1 MKIKKVKDIAKV
13 IFNLLYVPM
22 LGQFKNIR
30 EKSMKKVNIIL
41 GLILVVFL
49 SGCGGSSS
57 EPRKETISDDEKFSL
72 TYKGLQFYSQ
82 DLPYSSYK
90 LEQLSDKEFNAL
102 TEENRLLVADKLLS
116 SLFFGYP
123 IDVLKSKIASGV
135 FITEIKDGLKEK
147 KNDLTQIEN
156 YIADEN
162 YFSRSNNANMEV
174 LDILARL
181 YSLQYLDRH
190 FLIDWSSYIL
200 TQTIMF
206 SPAYELESSHEPNT
220 ERVYNRLVRSLEEQA
235 SMRYVTYLHMISS
248 DNWRRFRSPEDN
260 GREMMEIYLLDFDDA
275 KVPLAGRALQN
286 WKLDRD
292 NDTLVISLNE
302 NDKPISLFNT
312 TIYNGDDFYRELA
325 KSNAF
330 TTGVVHRLV
339 DFFFTT
345 HSASKKDQIVSKIVS
360 SKPETWQ
367 DILVQIVFSK
377 EFLLHSD
384 RVKSAEELF
393 YSLVKKIEYK
403 HFNRTFQYF
412 FRSLEDM
419 HQASMKYKLGK
430 LERVPL
436 DTLSFINYHKYI
448 REWVMTRK
456 VNSNKLNNYKDWDSY
471 GWKPSFIAE
480 ENFSLNQ
487 NDPRGSLRSFV
498 NHLFQSTISRYAT
511 TAELKLFEDHML
523 EIVAGKVEYR
533 YPFDLLTDR
542 KANAA
547 ILVMDYISRLTE
559 LYRFQKVSS

>member
-1 MKIKKVKDIAKV
+1 MKT
-13 IFNLLYVPM
+13 M
-22 LGQFKNIR
+22 TNIL
-30 EKSMKKVNIIL
+30 I
-41 GLILVVFL
+41 LILVLLFC
-49 SGCGGSSS
+49 GCGGSSS
-57 EPRKETISDDEKFSL
+57 IKSEPPMSDDEKFAL
-72 TYKGLQFYSQ
+72 TYKGLRFYSQ
-82 DLPYSSYK
+82 NLPYSAYK
-90 LEQLSDKEFNAL
+90 LEQLSDADFNAL
-102 TEENRLLVADKLLS
+102 SFENQLKVSDKLLA

-123 IDVLKSKIASGV
+123 LDVLKSKIDSGSFISGV
-135 FITEIKDGLKEK
+135 KDGLKVD
-147 KNDLTQIEN
+147 KNDLTKVEN

-162 YFSRSNNANMEV
+162 YFARSYSNMEV
-174 LDILARL
+174 LNILARFYAL
-181 YSLQYLDRH
+181 EHLDRH

-220 ERVYNRLVRSLEEQA
+220 ERVYTRLVRSLEEQA

-275 KVPLAGRALQN
+275 KVPLAGQALQN

-302 NDKPISLFNT
+302 NSKPISLFNT
-312 TIYNGDDFYRELA
+312 TVYNGDDFYRELA

-330 TTGVVHRLV
+330 TTGVVQRLV

-345 HSASKKDQIVSKIVS
+345 HSVTQKTQIVSKIVK

-377 EFLLHSD
+377 EFLLHSN
-384 RVKSAEELF
+384 RAKSAEELF
-393 YSLVKKIEYK
+393 YSMVRKVEYK
-403 HFNRTFQYF
+403 HFDRTFHYF
-412 FRSLEDM
+412 SSALEEM

-448 REWVMTRK
+448 REWIMLQHVSSD
-456 VNSNKLNNYKDWDSY
+456 NLNNYTKWDSQ

-480 ENFSLNQ
+480 ENFTLNPNNPKESL
-487 NDPRGSLRSFV
+487 SSFI
-498 NHLFQSTISRYAT
+498 NYLFQSTISRSVT

-523 EIVAGKVEYR
+523 EIVEGKVEYR
-533 YPFDLLTDR
+533 YAFDLIERRD
-542 KANAA
+542 NATV
-547 ILVMDYISRLTE
+547 LVMDYISRLSE
-559 LYRFQKVSS
+559 LYRFQKVTL

>member
-1 MKIKKVKDIAKV
+1 MQRIST
-13 IFNLLYVPM
+13 IF
-22 LGQFKNIR
+22 GF
-30 EKSMKKVNIIL
+30 
-41 GLILVVFL
+41 ILVLFL
-49 SGCGGSSS
+49 IGCGGSSS
-57 EPRKETISDDEKFSL
+57 GTANKPPSGVISDDEKFAL
-72 TYKGLQFYSQ
+72 TYKGLRFYSPN
-82 DLPYSSYK
+82 LPYSSYK
-90 LEQLSDKEFNAL
+90 LEQLSDSEFNAL
-102 TEENRLLVADKLLS
+102 SSENQLKVADKLLA

-123 IDVLKSKIASGV
+123 LDILKSKIDSGS
-135 FITEIKDGLKEK
+135 FISAVKEGLKED
-147 KNDLTQIEN
+147 KNDLTKVEN

-162 YFSRSNNANMEV
+162 YFAQSSSNMEV
-174 LDILARL
+174 LNILARL
-181 YSLQYLDRH
+181 YALEHLDRH

-220 ERVYNRLVRSLEEQA
+220 ERVYTRLVRNLEEQA
-235 SMRYVTYLHMISS
+235 TMRYVTYLHMISS

-275 KVPLAGRALQN
+275 KVPLAGQTLQN

-302 NDKPISLFNT
+302 NSKPISLFHT
-312 TIYNGDDFYRELA
+312 TVYNGDDFYRELA

-330 TTGVVHRLV
+330 TNGVVQRLV

-345 HSASKKDQIVSKIVS
+345 HSVSKKTQIVSKIVT

-377 EFLLHSD
+377 EFLLNSN
-384 RVKSAEELF
+384 RAKSAEELF
-393 YSLVKKIEYK
+393 YSMVRKIEYK

-412 FRSLEDM
+412 SIALEEM

-448 REWVMTRK
+448 REWIMLRHVRSD
-456 VNSNKLNNYKDWDSY
+456 NLNNYRKWDSQ

-480 ENFSLNQ
+480 ENFTLDSNNPKDSLA
-487 NDPRGSLRSFV
+487 SFI
-498 NHLFQSTISRYAT
+498 NHLFQSTISRSVT

-523 EIVAGKVEYR
+523 EIVDGKVEYR
-533 YPFDLLTDR
+533 YAFDLTER
-542 KANAA
+542 KTNTA

-559 LYRFQKVSS
+559 LYRFQKVTL

>member
-1 MKIKKVKDIAKV
+1 
-13 IFNLLYVPM
+13 
-22 LGQFKNIR
+22 
-30 EKSMKKVNIIL
+30 MKKINSIL
-41 GLILVVFL
+41 VLILVLFL
-49 SGCGGSSS
+49 GGCGGSSS
-57 EPRKETISDDEKFSL
+57 GSSNQPPSGDISDEEKFSL
-72 TYKGLQFYSQ
+72 TYKGLKFYSPN
-82 DLPYSSYK
+82 LLYSSYK
-90 LEQLSDKEFNAL
+90 LEQLSDAEFNAL
-102 TEENRLLVADKLLS
+102 TFENQLKVADKLLS
-116 SLFFGYP
+116 ALFFGYP
-123 IDVLKSKIASGV
+123 LDVLKSKIDSGIFMSEV
-135 FITEIKDGLKEK
+135 KEGLKED
-147 KNDLTQIEN
+147 KNDLTKVEN

-162 YFSRSNNANMEV
+162 YFSRSNTNMEV
-174 LDILARL
+174 MDILARL
-181 YSLQYLDRH
+181 YALEHLDRH

-220 ERVYNRLVRSLEEQA
+220 ERVYNRLVRNLEEQS

-275 KVPLAGRALQN
+275 KVPLAGQTLQN

-312 TIYNGDDFYRELA
+312 TVYNGDDFYRELA

-330 TTGVVHRLV
+330 TNGVVQRLV

-345 HSASKKDQIVSKIVS
+345 HTTSQKDQIVSKIVS

-377 EFLLHSD
+377 EFLLNSD
-384 RVKSAEELF
+384 RAKSAEELF
-393 YSLVKKIEYK
+393 YSMVRKVEYK

-412 FRSLEDM
+412 FNALEDM

-436 DTLSFINYHKYI
+436 DTLSFINYHKFI
-448 REWVMTRK
+448 REWVMTRY
-456 VNSNKLNNYKDWDSY
+456 VSSDKLNNYTDWNSY

-480 ENFSLNQ
+480 ENFQLNQ
-487 NDPRGSLRSFV
+487 NDPKGSLRSFI
-498 NHLFQSTISRYAT
+498 NYLFKSTISRSAT
-511 TAELKLFEDHML
+511 AAELKLFEDHML
-523 EIVAGKVEYR
+523 EIVEGKVEYR
-533 YPFDLLTDR
+533 YAFDLLTER

-547 ILVMDYISRLTE
+547 VLVMDYISRLTE
-559 LYRFQKVSS
+559 LYRFQKVVS